1 MPTKPK
7 LLIVED
13 ETAIQQGL
21 MDLFTFNGYA
31 VDARAD
37 GKAGLDA
44 ALAGEYDGVILDV
57 MLPTLDGFSI
67 CEAIRQHTREL
78 PIIMLT
84 AKNTEEDIIN
94 GLSLGADDYV
104 AKPFSVRELVLRV
117 DAVLRRA
124 GKDKKQQF
132 LVLSESLAIDVD
144 NLCAEQPGGKLL
156 FTRREVDLLSYLKQN
171 DQRPI
176 PRQELLAQVW
186 GYKKNSDI
194 DTRTVDIHIAKLR
207 KKIERNPK
215 KPTLLLTIRGEGYK
229 LVAEL

>member
-1 MPTKPK
+1 
-7 LLIVED
+7 
-13 ETAIQQGL
+13 
-21 MDLFTFNGYA
+21 
-31 VDARAD
+31 
-37 GKAGLDA
+37 
-44 ALAGEYDGVILDV
+44 